1 MADAK
6 VIVIER
12 SDSEARAL
20 QTLLRFLD
28 LEPLHVHDLAE
39 LRRLP
44 QCESQE
50 CTAVIVGR
58 DTVAGAGPELVTQ
71 LRAMP
76 QPLPVIYLSNDG
88 LPKIAESSG
97 DLAWFHLDLPVKQ
110 RRLSAVLHQAQNVRN
125 GHPTQPGTH
134 RFRPSG
140 TSRPMR
146 DVHRLIEQVAPFD
159 TNVLILGES
168 GTGKEMVARHIH
180 ELSGRSGHPFVPVNC
195 GAIPAD
201 LLESELFGHEKGAFT
216 GALSTRLGRFEFA
229 EGGTLF
235 LDEIGD
241 MSLQMQV
248 KLLRVLQERTFERVG
263 SNRTIRCNV
272 RIIAATHR
280 DLEGAIAA
288 GRFREDLY
296 YRLNVF
302 PVQMPPLRERLED
315 LPVLIEHLVQRQ
327 GQIAGRHVRLD
338 KEAMNC
344 LARNPWPGNVRE
356 LANLLERL
364 AILYPEQTVTAT
376 DLPERYRGKGTT
388 AWFGGGVRIVPPAR
402 ATAKA
407 ASASPALLEELLEVG
422 DTDLADLEFVPAAGL
437 AGTTDF
443 AGTAGLAGTADF
455 ADTADFEDMG
465 AFAQSAGYPDAQVFA
480 AAAQLAAAAELTK
493 RAELKAAPELA
504 IRAQSGVAELGFE
517 LPRGGLD
524 LKDHLSAIEIGLIRK
539 ALAEAGGTVAEAA
552 RLLGMRRT
560 TLVEKLRKYRLSA

>member
-1 MADAK
+1 VVDAK
-6 VIVIER
+6 VIVIE
-12 SDSEARAL
+12 SVDSEARTL
-20 QTLLRFLD
+20 LTLLRFLD
-28 LEPLHVHDLAE
+28 LEPIHIRDLAA
-39 LRRLP
+39 LR
-44 QCESQE
+44 QSQHGGSLD
-50 CTAVIVGR
+50 CLAVIISKESI
-58 DTVAGAGPELVTQ
+58 AAIGPELVTQ

-97 DLAWFHLDLPVKQ
+97 DLAWFHLELPVKQ
-110 RRLSAVLHQAQNVRN
+110 RRLSAVLDQAQNVRS

-146 DVHRLIEQVAPFD
+146 DVHRLIEQVAPFH

-168 GTGKEMVARHIH
+168 GTGKEMVARHVH
-180 ELSGRSGHPFVPVNC
+180 ELSGRAGHPFVPVNC

-216 GALSTRLGRFEFA
+216 GALSTRMGRFEYA

-248 KLLRVLQERTFERVG
+248 KLLRVLQERSFERVG
-263 SNRTIRCNV
+263 SNRTMRCNV

-280 DLEGAIAA
+280 DLEAAISA

-302 PVQMPPLRERLED
+302 PIQMPPLRERLED

-327 GQIAGRHVRLD
+327 GQLAGRHIRLD
-338 KEAMNC
+338 KAAMNC

-364 AILYPEQTVTAT
+364 AILFPEQTVTAA
-376 DLPERYRGKGTT
+376 DLPERYRNKGTNE
-388 AWFGGGVRIVPPAR
+388 WFGSGMRIVPPATAAAAR
-402 ATAKA
+402 AN
-407 ASASPALLEELLEVG
+407 ASPGLLEELLEAG
-422 DTDLADLEFVPAAGL
+422 ETEFSGVDEPM
-437 AGTTDF
+437 D
-443 AGTAGLAGTADF
+443 TAGLADTVQF
-455 ADTADFEDMG
+455 ADTAE
-465 AFAQSAGYPDAQVFA
+465 FADG
-480 AAAQLAAAAELTK
+480 
-493 RAELKAAPELA
+493 
-504 IRAQSGVAELGFE
+504 AELGDAPDLADAADFPDPGEAASGE
-517 LPRGGLD
+517 LPRGGID
-524 LKDHLSAIEIGLIRK
+524 LKDHLSAIEIGLIRQ
-539 ALAEAGGTVAEAA
+539 ALEEADGTVAGAA
-552 RLLGMRRT
+552 RLLRMRRT

>member
-1 MADAK
+1 VTDAK
-6 VIVIER
+6 VIVIE
-12 SDSEARAL
+12 SSESEARSL
-20 QTLLRFLD
+20 QALLRFLD
-28 LEPLHVHDLAE
+28 LEPLHVRDLAE
-39 LRRLP
+39 LRLIG
-44 QCESQE
+44 SQD
-50 CTAVIVGR
+50 CIAVIVGKE
-58 DTVAGAGPELVTQ
+58 TLANIGPVLVAQ
-71 LRAMP
+71 LRAMT

-88 LPKIAESSG
+88 LPKIAETSG

-110 RRLSAVLHQAQNVRN
+110 RRLSAVLHQAQNVRT

-248 KLLRVLQERTFERVG
+248 KLLRVLQERSFERVG

-280 DLEGAIAA
+280 DLDAAIGA
-288 GRFREDLY
+288 GRFREDLF

-315 LPVLIEHLVQRQ
+315 LPVLIDHLVQRHAE
-327 GQIAGRHVRLD
+327 GTGRRIRLD
-338 KEAMNC
+338 KDAMNC

-364 AILYPEQTVTAT
+364 AILFPEQSVKAA
-376 DLPERYRGKGTT
+376 DLPERYRNMGTT
-388 AWFGGGVRIVPPAR
+388 AWFGGGVRIAPVAR
-402 ATAKA
+402 DSLKP
-407 ASASPALLEELLEVG
+407 ASASAALLEELLETG
-422 DTDLADLEFVPAAGL
+422 ETLYSDTNYEDAALEDV
-437 AGTTDF
+437 
-443 AGTAGLAGTADF
+443 
-455 ADTADFEDMG
+455 
-465 AFAQSAGYPDAQVFA
+465 
-480 AAAQLAAAAELTK
+480 
-493 RAELKAAPELA
+493 ELA
-504 IRAQSGVAELGFE
+504 PTREFNGFE
-517 LPRGGLD
+517 LPSGGMD
-524 LKDHLSAIEIGLIRK
+524 LKDHLSTIEVGLIRK
-539 ALAEAGGTVAEAA
+539 ALVEADGTVAEAA

>member
-1 MADAK
+1 VADAK
-6 VIVIER
+6 VFVIEP
-12 SDSEARAL
+12 SDLEARSL
-20 QTLLRFLD
+20 QTLLHFLD
-28 LEPLHVHDLAE
+28 LEPVHVHDLAE
-39 LRRLP
+39 LR
-44 QCESQE
+44 QSSHGGSQD
-50 CTAVIVGR
+50 CFAVIVGKA
-58 DTVAGAGPELVTQ
+58 TVAAAGPELVAQ

-88 LPKIAESSG
+88 LPKIAETSG

-110 RRLSAVLHQAQNVRN
+110 RRLSAVLHQAQNVRS
-125 GHPTQPGTH
+125 GHPTQPGMH

-146 DVHRLIEQVAPFD
+146 AVHRLIEQVAPFD

-168 GTGKEMVARHIH
+168 GTGKEMVARHVH

-216 GALSTRLGRFEFA
+216 GALSTRVGRFEFA

-248 KLLRVLQERTFERVG
+248 KLLRVLQERSFERVG

-280 DLEGAIAA
+280 DLDAAISA
-288 GRFREDLY
+288 GRFREDLF

-327 GQIAGRHVRLD
+327 GQISGRHIRLD

-364 AILYPEQTVTAT
+364 AILFPEQTVTAA
-376 DLPERYRGKGTT
+376 DLPERYRNKVTT
-388 AWFGGGVRIVPPAR
+388 TWFGSGVRFAPPAP
-402 ATAKA
+402 A
-407 ASASPALLEELLEVG
+407 AETFGRVSPGLLEELLEGGEMDFSDSSPVA
-422 DTDLADLEFVPAAGL
+422 DAADLADAEE
-437 AGTTDF
+437 
-443 AGTAGLAGTADF
+443 F
-455 ADTADFEDMG
+455 ADTAEIAVTETVG
-465 AFAQSAGYPDAQVFA
+465 
-480 AAAQLAAAAELTK
+480 
-493 RAELKAAPELA
+493 
-504 IRAQSGVAELGFE
+504 GFQ
-517 LPRGGLD
+517 LPRGGMD
-524 LKDHLSAIEIGLIRK
+524 LKDHLSAIEVGLIRK
-539 ALAEAGGTVAEAA
+539 ALEEADGTVAEAA

>member
-1 MADAK
+1 VAEAK
-6 VIVIER
+6 VIVIEP
-12 SDSEARAL
+12 SELEARSL

-28 LEPLHVHDLAE
+28 LEPVHVHDLAE

-44 QCESQE
+44 QSVSQD
-50 CTAVIVGR
+50 CFAVIVGKE
-58 DTVAGAGPELVTQ
+58 TVAAAGALLVTQ

-97 DLAWFHLDLPVKQ
+97 DLAWFHLELPVKQ
-110 RRLSAVLHQAQNVRN
+110 RRLSAVLNQAQNVRT
-125 GHPTQPGTH
+125 GHPTQPGMH

-248 KLLRVLQERTFERVG
+248 KLLRVLQERSFERVG
-263 SNRTIRCNV
+263 SNRTILCNV

-280 DLEGAIAA
+280 DLDAAIGS
-288 GRFREDLY
+288 GRFREDLF

-302 PVQMPPLRERLED
+302 PVQMPPLRDRLED

-327 GQIAGRHVRLD
+327 GQISGRHIRLD
-338 KEAMNC
+338 KDAMNC

-364 AILYPEQTVTAT
+364 AILFPEQTITAD
-376 DLPERYRGKGTT
+376 DLPERYRNKGAT
-388 AWFGGGVRIVPPAR
+388 AWFDGGMRIVPPAVDPAYR
-402 ATAKA
+402 TRV
-407 ASASPALLEELLEVG
+407 SPGLLEELLEDG
-422 DTDLADLEFVPAAGL
+422 EMELSDMSECADVPEL
-437 AGTTDF
+437 ID
-443 AGTAGLAGTADF
+443 
-455 ADTADFEDMG
+455 
-465 AFAQSAGYPDAQVFA
+465 P
-480 AAAQLAAAAELTK
+480 AQLSGTVELSGMAEL
-493 RAELKAAPELA
+493 A
-504 IRAQSGVAELGFE
+504 GFE
-517 LPRGGLD
+517 LPRGGMD

-539 ALAEAGGTVAEAA
+539 ALEEADGTVAEAA
-552 RLLGMRRT
+552 RLLRMRRT

>member
-1 MADAK
+1 VTDAK
-6 VIVIER
+6 VIVIE
-12 SDSEARAL
+12 SSESEARSL
-20 QTLLRFLD
+20 QALLRFLD
-28 LEPLHVHDLAE
+28 LEPLHVRDLGE
-39 LRRLP
+39 LRRSP
-44 QCESQE
+44 HGGSQD
-50 CTAVIVGR
+50 CIAVIVGK
-58 DTVAGAGPELVTQ
+58 DLVAQVGPELVAQ
-71 LRAMP
+71 LRSMP

-88 LPKIAESSG
+88 LPKIAETSG
-97 DLAWFHLDLPVKQ
+97 DLAWFHLELPVKQ
-110 RRLSAVLHQAQNVRN
+110 RRLSAVLHQAENVRK

-180 ELSGRSGHPFVPVNC
+180 ELSARSGHPFVPVNC

-216 GALSTRLGRFEFA
+216 GALSTRMGRFEFA

-248 KLLRVLQERTFERVG
+248 KLLRVLQERSFERVG
-263 SNRTIRCNV
+263 SNRTIGCNV

-280 DLEGAIAA
+280 DLDAAIIA
-288 GRFREDLY
+288 GRFREDLF

-315 LPVLIEHLVQRQ
+315 LSVLIDHLVQRH
-327 GQIAGRHVRLD
+327 GPIAGHRIRLD
-338 KEAMNC
+338 KDAMTC

-364 AILYPEQTVTAT
+364 AILFPEQTVKAA
-376 DLPERYRGKGTT
+376 DLPDRYRNMGMT
-388 AWFGGGVRIVPPAR
+388 ARFVSGANIVPPAR
-402 ATAKA
+402 DVRNPAT
-407 ASASPALLEELLEVG
+407 ASPALLEELLETG
-422 DTDLADLEFVPAAGL
+422 ESIYAQTNFEHAAV
-437 AGTTDF
+437 
-443 AGTAGLAGTADF
+443 
-455 ADTADFEDMG
+455 EN
-465 AFAQSAGYPDAQVFA
+465 
-480 AAAQLAAAAELTK
+480 AAEDG
-493 RAELKAAPELA
+493 ELA
-504 IRAQSGVAELGFE
+504 MTAEFKGFE
-517 LPRGGLD
+517 LPIGGMD
-524 LKDHLSAIEIGLIRK
+524 LKDHLSTIEVGLIRK
-539 ALAEAGGTVAEAA
+539 ALVEADGTVAEAA